1 LSAKKPFGT
10 PRATA
15 SLRVPSDVAL
25 CRLVGFEPV
34 TALSILLTIS
44 KSRQSTFIARQQAN

>member
-34 TALSILLTIS
+34 TALSILLTLS